1 VTAAATTRAQAQQQ
15 QEQQEQVEVG
25 RSVKHKPKTP
35 NFSIVI
41 NKKPSNSTTM
51 VAPAAPAS
59 PALESTLEGPSNSD
73 QVETDTEE
81 EDWMRGNPGPSQEEM
96 VRHIKA
102 TDKGKMKYDQMQEW
116 NPTLTGIL
124 RRRQHSPTGCKDEVP
139 QELKFQH
146 PPPRPPAP

>member
-15 QEQQEQVEVG
+15 QEQQEQVEMG
-25 RSVKHKPKTP
+25 RSVKHKPKTL

-41 NKKPSNSTTM
+41 NKKPRNSTTM
-51 VAPAAPAS
+51 VPPAAPAS
-59 PALESTLEGPSNSD
+59 PESEWTLEGPTNSD
-73 QVETDTEE
+73 QVETDSEE
-81 EDWMRGNPGPSQEEM
+81 EDWMRVNPGPSQEEM
-96 VRHIKA
+96 VRQIRA

-139 QELKFQH
+139 QELKFHH
-146 PPPRPPAP
+146 PPPFPPAP